1 MINWRDWIT
10 NNAGLKLVSLLLATL
25 LWFQVASR
33 QIVERD
39 ISMPVEYVNLPDNLA
54 IANDP
59 PRQVDARVRSPR
71 NLTGDDLSAMVMSID
86 LRDADVGRRTERL
99 PPVVNKPRDLQVL
112 QLSRPTLIEILI
124 EPKVERLLPV
134 DPQWE
139 GQPADTFLL
148 VEIVASPARAT
159 VSGPRSAVETVENV
173 KTVPIDIAGRTE
185 SFVVRKEL
193 LVEQERV
200 RVIEESA
207 LLRVHIEEERRP
219 VTLTGIKVEIIP
231 PDPNARLRSE
241 TISVEGSVP
250 VSFQGEIDATIFQAV
265 VSTQNLQPQ
274 RSYQELVPRV
284 VIPER
289 YAMFRISEV
298 ESVEV
303 RKTQ

>member
-1 MINWRDWIT
+1 
-10 NNAGLKLVSLLLATL
+10 
-25 LWFQVASR
+25 
-33 QIVERD
+33 
-39 ISMPVEYVNLPDNLA
+39 MPVEYVNLPDNLA

-59 PRQVDARVRSPR
+59 PRQVDVRVRSPR

-134 DPQWE
+134 KPQWE
-139 GQPADTFLL
+139 GQPAETFRL
-148 VEIVASPARAT
+148 VEIVPSPARAT
-159 VSGPRSAVETVENV
+159 VSGPRSAVETVEEV

-219 VTLTGIKVEIIP
+219 VTLTGIKVEILP
-231 PDPNARLRSE
+231 PDPNARLRSD
-241 TISVEGSVP
+241 TITVHGSVP
-250 VSFQGEIDATIFQAV
+250 VSFQGEIDSAVFQAV

-289 YAMFRISEV
+289 YATFRINEV
-298 ESVEV
+298 EGVEV